1 MIAESRTSLVYTP
14 AEVAKNWIDYARYV
28 RQEPG
33 LTFGVRRLD
42 ETIIPLRRGKILGI
56 LARPGHGKSTLAV
69 YLARKEA
76 TEIVAGGRKEMVFYV
91 TLDQPV
97 EEIDT
102 IVNSDA
108 GITLS
113 DIAWGRADLSK
124 MEQRAIKRVNLPL
137 AYVGKSAHEYRK
149 TKPFTFRNI
158 YEEIQREAE
167 RIKVGVSLV
176 VIDYIQKFHV
186 GEKDKRSDQVTE
198 AIFAARE
205 LCLDLQS
212 KMIVCV
218 QASRESETGEN
229 KIPRAIHCQH
239 ASAIEQEADALLGL
253 WRPIKT
259 ETNKELAVKVEDKQH
274 VIPITPEL
282 MLMRLDKQRME
293 KAGINYVVHLDPMLV
308 KLADME
314 LDNGNTN
321 H

>member
-1 MIAESRTSLVYTP
+1 MTSAVKSSLVYTP
-14 AEVAKNWIDYARYV
+14 AEVATNWIDYARYV
-28 RQEPG
+28 RSTPG

-42 ETIIPLRRGKILGI
+42 ETILPLRRGKILGI

-76 TEIVAGGRKEMVFYV
+76 LEIADSGRAEMVFYV

-108 GITLS
+108 GVTLS
-113 DIAWGRADLSK
+113 EIAWGRADLAK
-124 MEQRAIKRVNLPL
+124 MEQRAVKRVNLPL

-149 TKPFTFRNI
+149 TEPFTFRNI
-158 YEEIQREAE
+158 YKEIQREAD
-167 RIKVGVSLV
+167 RLKVGVSLV

-186 GEKDKRSDQVTE
+186 TEKERRQDQVAE

-205 LCLDLQS
+205 LCLDLRC

-218 QASRESETGEN
+218 QASRESETGES

-239 ASAIEQEADALLGL
+239 ASAIEQEADAILGL

-259 ETNKELAVKVEDKQH
+259 ESNTELQVKVDGKAQ
-274 VIPITPEL
+274 VIPITDSL

-293 KAGINYVVHLDPMLV
+293 AAGINYVLHLDPKLV
-308 KLADME
+308 RLADME
-314 LDNGNTN
+314 LEK
-321 H
+321 

>member
-1 MIAESRTSLVYTP
+1 MIVEPKTSLVYTP
-14 AEVAKNWIDYARYV
+14 AEVSTNWIDYARYV
-28 RQEPG
+28 RTEPG
-33 LTFGVRRLD
+33 LTFGVRKLD
-42 ETIIPLRRGKILGI
+42 ETIIPLRRGKILAI

-76 TEIVAGGRKEMVFYV
+76 QEIAANERQEMVFYV

-108 GITLS
+108 GVTLS
-113 DIAWGRADLSK
+113 EIAWGRADLTK

-158 YEEIQREAE
+158 YEEIQIEAK
-167 RIKVGVSLV
+167 RIGVKVSLV

-186 GEKDKRSDQVTE
+186 GEKEKRSDQVTE

-205 LCLDLQS
+205 LCLDLQC

-218 QASRESETGEN
+218 QAARESESSGEN
-229 KIPRAIHCQH
+229 KIPRSIHCQH
-239 ASAIEQEADALLGL
+239 ASAIEQEADAILGL

-259 ETNKELAVKVEDKQH
+259 ETGKEITVNVEGVNH
-274 VIPITPEL
+274 RIPITPEL

-293 KAGINYVVHLDPMLV
+293 NAGINYVVHMDPKLV
-308 KLADME
+308 KLAEME
-314 LDNGNTN
+314 LK
-321 H
+321 HE

>member
-1 MIAESRTSLVYTP
+1 MTVTVKEPKTSLVYTP
-14 AEVAKNWIDYARYV
+14 AEVATNWMEYARYV
-28 RQEPG
+28 RTEPG
-33 LTFGVRRLD
+33 LTFGVKRLD
-42 ETIIPLRRGKILGI
+42 ETILPLRRGKILGI
-56 LARPGHGKSTLAV
+56 LARPGHGKSTMAV

-76 TEIVAGGRKEMVFYV
+76 FEIVRDGRKEMVFYV

-108 GITLS
+108 GVTLS
-113 DIAWGRADLSK
+113 EIAWGRADLSK

-158 YEEIQREAE
+158 YEEIQTEAK
-167 RIKVGVSLV
+167 RIGVRVSLV

-205 LCLDLQS
+205 LCLDLQC

-218 QASRESETGEN
+218 QASRDSETSDN

-259 ETNKELAVKVEDKQH
+259 ETNKELPVTVDGKRH

-293 KAGINYVVHLDPMLV
+293 NAGINYVVHLDPKLV
-308 KLADME
+308 RLADME
-314 LDNGNTN
+314 LEKA
-321 H
+321 